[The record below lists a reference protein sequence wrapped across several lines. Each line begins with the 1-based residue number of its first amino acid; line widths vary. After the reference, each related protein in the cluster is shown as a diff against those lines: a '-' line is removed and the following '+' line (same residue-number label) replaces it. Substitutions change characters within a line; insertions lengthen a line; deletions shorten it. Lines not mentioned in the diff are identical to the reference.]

1 MNFDAVQTVYDKKV
15 DVYSQAILL
24 WEIFHLQVPYFDV
37 SKDTHSLMCCIVS
50 RSLRP
55 RINQSKCPPPVTNL
69 MQRMW
74 AADPKAR
81 PSMSQVRN

>member
-1 MNFDAVQTVYDKKV
+1 MNPDAVQTVYDKKV
-15 DVYSQAILL
+15 DVFSQAILL
-24 WEIFHLQVPYFDV
+24 WEIFHLQTPYFDER
-37 SKDTHSLMCCIVS
+37 KDNHTFMCCVVN
-50 RSLRP
+50 RGLRP
-55 RINQSKCPPPVTNL
+55 RINLSKCPKPVVDL